1 MEYMEFDHQGEMSL
15 QRRTISGDR
24 RFNSLRGSHLQSQV
38 MVGNLNEC
46 SAALIC
52 IVIGS

>member
-1 MEYMEFDHQGEMSL
+1 MEFDHQGEMSL

-24 RFNSLRGSHLQSQV
+24 RFNSLIGSHLQSQV
-38 MVGNLNEC
+38 MIGNLYEC
-46 SAALIC
+46 RAALIC